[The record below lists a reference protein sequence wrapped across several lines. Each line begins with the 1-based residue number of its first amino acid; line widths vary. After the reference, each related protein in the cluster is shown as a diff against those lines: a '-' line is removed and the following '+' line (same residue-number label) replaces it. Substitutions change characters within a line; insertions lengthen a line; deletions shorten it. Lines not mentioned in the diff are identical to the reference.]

1 MADDVGVL
9 RVKKQRI
16 LQLGAST
23 APIGYHYEGEKCSLV
38 NGNPTLRLRRDKEG
52 PREDIYGD
60 LYARH
65 EETKDGKLAVTF
77 NCCIEGFFLL
87 IF

>member
-1 MADDVGVL
+1 MAEDIEVL
-9 RVKKQRI
+9 RPKKQGI

-23 APIGYHYEGEKCSLV
+23 APLGYHYEGEKCSIV
-38 NGNPTLRLRRDKEG
+38 NGKPTLRLRRDKEG
-52 PREDIYGD
+52 PSEDTYGD

-65 EETKDGKLAVTF
+65 EETKDGKLSVTY
-77 NCCIEGFFLL
+77 NCCIEGFFL